1 MRLITKITLIF
12 LGVSFIVFLVGG
24 LVTFQIIG
32 NEIRKEEQWFL
43 MERLKSTERYI
54 AKKQPRE
61 PIIRDKVIILPQSDS
76 SEIDN
81 IIFSDTIVHHS
92 TLERPEL
99 HNKLDVTKRINDNFY
114 KITLYDII
122 IEQDDIID
130 GIVESL
136 FKTYLLLLL
145 LIVLMGWILSRKLL
159 NPFEKTLESIQ
170 NFDIKENELI
180 KTSKTGTTEF
190 KKLNLFVEDMSA
202 KIRSDYQSLKEFSEN
217 ASHEIQTPLS
227 VAQGKLELLQD
238 TLMDEN
244 QHLLVKDAQK
254 SLTNLS
260 KLGNMLTLL
269 AKIDNREFDSKEAID
284 GSIILHEILD
294 DYQELIHLKGIKLDL
309 EIQDDIHIK
318 MNSTLF
324 EILVNNLLKNS
335 IKHNTTSKGYI
346 HIILNNK
353 FLQFK
358 NSGLPLKTNPENLF
372 GRFKK
377 ENHKTNSLGLG
388 LSIIKKICEVNQM
401 HIEYVCKESEHI
413 ITVHF

>member
-1 MRLITKITLIF
+1 MRLLTKITLIF
-12 LGVSFIVFLVGG
+12 LGVSFIVFLIGG
-24 LVTFQIIG
+24 LVTYQIIG
-32 NEIRKEEQWFL
+32 NEIKKEEQWFL
-43 MERLKSTERYI
+43 LERLKSTEKYI
-54 AKKQPRE
+54 SKKQPSE
-61 PIIRDKVIILPQSDS
+61 PIIRDKVIILPKSDS
-76 SEIDN
+76 AEVDN

-99 HNKLDVTKRINDNFY
+99 HNKLDVTKSIKGNFY

-122 IEQDDIID
+122 IEQDDIVD

-136 FKTYLLLLL
+136 LKTYLLLLV

-159 NPFEKTLESIQ
+159 SPFEKTLESIQ
-170 NFDIKENELI
+170 HFDIKENEPI
-180 KTSKTGTTEF
+180 QTSTTGTSEF
-190 KKLNLFVEDMSA
+190 KKLNRFVEDMSS

-238 TLMDEN
+238 TVLDEN

-269 AKIDNREFDSKEAID
+269 AKIDNREFDNKETID
-284 GSIILHEILD
+284 GSAVLNEILE
-294 DYQELIHLKGIKLDL
+294 DYKELIHLKGIKLDL
-309 EIQDDIHIK
+309 SLEDDVNMKINI
-318 MNSTLF
+318 TLF
-324 EILVNNLLKNS
+324 EILINNLLKNS
-335 IKHNTTSKGYI
+335 IKHNVSKKGYI
-346 HIILNNK
+346 SINLNIK
-353 FLQFK
+353 YLQFK

-377 ENHKTNSLGLG
+377 ENHKTASLGLG

-401 HIEYVCKESEHI
+401 HIEYECKESEHI

>member
-12 LGVSFIVFLVGG
+12 LGVSFIVFLIGG
-24 LVTFQIIG
+24 LVTYQIIG
-32 NEIRKEEQWFL
+32 NEIKKEEQWFL
-43 MERLKSTERYI
+43 MERLQFTEKYI
-54 AKKQPRE
+54 SRKQPTE
-61 PIIRDKVIILPQSDS
+61 PIIRDKVIILPKVDS
-76 SEIDN
+76 TGVDN
-81 IIFSDTIVHHS
+81 IVFSDTIVHHS

-99 HNKLDVTKRINDNFY
+99 HNKLDVTKKINGKFY
-114 KITLYDII
+114 EITLYDII

-136 FKTYLLLLL
+136 LKTYLLLLV

-159 NPFEKTLESIQ
+159 TPFEKTLESIQ
-170 NFDIKENELI
+170 NFDIKENEPI
-180 KTSKTGTTEF
+180 KTSTTGTSEF
-190 KKLNLFVEDMSA
+190 KKLNLFVEDMSS

-238 TLMDEN
+238 TLLDEN

-284 GSIILHEILD
+284 GSNVLHEILE
-294 DYQELIHLKGIKLDL
+294 DYKELIHLKGIKLDL
-309 EIQDDIHIK
+309 AIQDDVNIK
-318 MNSTLF
+318 INSTLF

-335 IKHNTTSKGYI
+335 IKHNVNSKGYI
-346 HIILNNK
+346 SIILK
-353 FLQFK
+353 KEFLQFK
-358 NSGLPLKTNPENLF
+358 NSGLPLKTNPETLF

-401 HIEYVCKESEHI
+401 HIDYQCKESEHI